1 MGSTRQGQPASSWPL
16 VAGFSSPPRLV
27 CRQPSPRGSTRK
39 TPGCQVGRSV
49 GEKGGGVSFCSI
61 MSLSHTNTRSQGE
74 TLNIKNTSFFY
85 SVGRG
90 RGIFPSVSLSA
101 GSLVSN
107 SNITYEP
114 CGIFAPGHLLLYCSS
129 VNATKTAAGQEPR
142 LQAARNHTSVTTSSA
157 PTQV

>member
-1 MGSTRQGQPASSWPL
+1 MGSTRQGQPASNWPL

-61 MSLSHTNTRSQGE
+61 MSLSHTNTRSHCE
-74 TLNIKNTSFFY
+74 TLNIKNTFFFLY
-85 SVGRG
+85 SVGG
-90 RGIFPSVSLSA
+90 TIFPSVSLSV
-101 GSLVSN
+101 GSLASN

-129 VNATKTAAGQEPR
+129 VNTTETAAGQEPR
-142 LQAARNHTSVTTSSA
+142 LQAARNHTSVTTSST

>member
-49 GEKGGGVSFCSI
+49 GEKGGGVSFSSI

-74 TLNIKNTSFFY
+74 TLNIKNTFLFFA
-85 SVGRG
+85 VAGT
-90 RGIFPSVSLSA
+90 IFPSLSLSA
-101 GSLVSN
+101 GSLASN

-129 VNATKTAAGQEPR
+129 VNTTKTAAGQEPR